1 MNHLNKKQGY
11 LAIIAV
17 IALIAV
23 LCYQALIGFTA
34 SGSSASNIKQGLDLA
49 GGVSITYQVVG
60 DETPS
65 AEDMSDTKKKLEDR
79 VQQYSTEAIVY
90 QEGDDRF
97 SIEIPGITDADEIL
111 SELGRPG
118 ALYFIAETDS
128 DGNENY
134 TLTEGVDENGNYYYS
149 SGSTTYYYTLTK
161 TIEELEEDGSIVLY
175 GTDVADAQA
184 GTYSGTSGTEY
195 IVELTLTDEGAEKF
209 AVATEKAAGK
219 ETIGIYY
226 DGSFKSVPSVN
237 SAITEGVAQ
246 ISGMS
251 SYSEAEALAS
261 TIRIGSLSLEL
272 EEVYNK
278 VVGAQL
284 GGEALVRSIQSGTV
298 GLIIIIVFMI
308 AVYFLPGF
316 CAGLAL
322 CMYVPAIVVLIHGF
336 DLTLTLPGVAGIIL
350 SIGMAVDANVIIF
363 ARIRE
368 ELALGKTVKSSIRS
382 GFQKAFSAILD
393 GNVTTMIAALVLMI
407 MGSGVIRGFAQTLM
421 LGIALS
427 MFTSLVVTRLLVN
440 AFYAV
445 GFKSAKWYGVGK
457 ERKTIDF
464 LGKRHIF
471 FALSG
476 ALIAAGLA
484 FMVFHGVSGDGSLN
498 FGLEFSGGT
507 STSITFEESMTLEWV
522 EEEIV
527 PLFEEV
533 IDNGS
538 VQVQVVDGG
547 EEVVI
552 KTVTLTQEQREEIRA
567 ALVESYGVNDE
578 LITSETISSTI
589 SSETRQET
597 VIAVVVAVVCML
609 IYIRFRFR
617 DIRFGF
623 SAVAALVHDVLI
635 VLGFYAVSRITVGN
649 TFIACILTIVG
660 YSINATIVIF
670 DRIRE
675 SMAEAKKNAKLP
687 DIVNASVTQTLSRS
701 IFTSLTTFV
710 MVACLYI
717 WGVTSI
723 REFALPLMIG
733 IVCGTYSSVCLAG
746 SLWYVLHEKTG
757 NSSALQK

>member
-23 LCYQALIGFTA
+23 LCYQALIGFTD

-149 SGSTTYYYTLTK
+149 SGSTTYYYALTK

-284 GGEALVRSIQSGTV
+284 GGEALTRSIQAGAV
-298 GLIIIIVFMI
+298 GLIIIVVFMI

-457 ERKTIDF
+457 GRKTIDF
-464 LGKRHIF
+464 LGKRRVF

-476 ALIAAGLA
+476 VLITAGLA

-507 STSITFEESMTLEWV
+507 STSITFEESVTLEWV

-533 IDNGS
+533 IDSGS

-597 VIAVVVAVVCML
+597 VIAVIVAVVCML

-617 DIRFGF
+617 DIRFGL

-701 IFTSLTTFV
+701 IFTSLTTFI

-746 SLWYVLHEKTG
+746 SLWYVLHEKLG
-757 NSSALQK
+757 VKAE

>member
-1 MNHLNKKQGY
+1 MKKNQGY
-11 LAIIAV
+11 LAIFGV
-17 IALIAV
+17 IALIAI
-23 LCYQALIGFTA
+23 LCYQALVGFTGA
-34 SGSSASNIKQGLDLA
+34 GSSASNIKQGLDLA

-79 VQQYSTEAIVY
+79 VQQYSTEAIIY
-90 QEGDDRF
+90 QEGDNRF
-97 SIEIPGITDADEIL
+97 SIEIPGITEADEIL
-111 SELGRPG
+111 AELGRPG

-128 DGNENY
+128 DGNYNY
-134 TLTEGVDENGNYYYS
+134 AIYEGVDENGNYNFT
-149 SGSTTYYYTLTK
+149 SGGTTYYYALTK

-175 GTDVADAQA
+175 GTDVSDAQA
-184 GTYSGTSGTEY
+184 GTYSGTTGTEY
-195 IVELTLTDEGAEKF
+195 IVQLTLTDEGAEKF

-237 SAITEGVAQ
+237 SAITDGVAQ
-246 ISGMS
+246 ISGMD
-251 SYSEAEALAS
+251 SYAEAESLAS
-261 TIRIGSLSLEL
+261 TIRIGSLNLEL

-284 GGEALVRSIQSGTV
+284 GGEALKKCLQAGAV

-308 AVYFLPGF
+308 AVYLLPGF

-368 ELALGKTVKSSIRS
+368 ELAAGKTVKSSIKS
-382 GFQKAFSAILD
+382 GFDKAFSAILD
-393 GNVTTMIAALVLMI
+393 GNVTTMIAALVLMV
-407 MGSGVIRGFAQTLM
+407 MGSGVIRGFALTLM

-427 MFTSLVVTRLLVN
+427 MFTSLVITRLLVN
-440 AFYAV
+440 AFYAI
-445 GFKSAKWYGVGK
+445 GLKSKKFYGVAK
-457 ERKTIDF
+457 EHKTINF

-476 ALIAAGLA
+476 VLIVVGMA
-484 FMVFHGVSGDGSLN
+484 FMVYHGANGEGSLN
-498 FGLEFSGGT
+498 YGLEFSGGT
-507 STSITFEESMTLEWV
+507 STSITFEDSVTLEWV
-522 EEEIV
+522 DEEIV
-527 PLFEEV
+527 PLFGE
-533 IDNGS
+533 ITGS
-538 VQVQVVDGG
+538 GSIQAQVADGG
-547 EEVVI
+547 EEVII
-552 KTVTLTQEQREEIRA
+552 KTLTLTQEQREELRV
-567 ALVESYGVNDE
+567 ALVENYGVNDE

-589 SSETRQET
+589 SSETKRET
-597 VIAVVVAVVCML
+597 VVAVLVAVVCML
-609 IYIRFRFR
+609 IYIRLRFS

-675 SMAEAKKNAKLP
+675 NMKEAKKNAKTE
-687 DIVNASVTQTLSRS
+687 DIVNNSITQTLSRS

-733 IVCGTYSSVCLAG
+733 IVCGTYSSVCLTG
-746 SLWYVLHEKTG
+746 SLWYLLHEKTG
-757 NSSALQK
+757 KKNG

>member
-1 MNHLNKKQGY
+1 MKKNQGY
-11 LAIIAV
+11 LAIFGV

-23 LCYQALIGFTA
+23 LCYQAVVGFTDA
-34 SGSSASNIKQGLDLA
+34 GSSASNIKQGLDLA

-90 QEGDDRF
+90 QEGDNRF

-111 SELGRPG
+111 AELGRPG

-128 DGNENY
+128 DGNYNY
-134 TLTEGVDENGNYYYS
+134 AIYEGVDENGNYNFS
-149 SGSTTYYYTLTK
+149 SGGVTYYYALTK

-184 GTYSGTSGTEY
+184 GTYSGTTGTEY
-195 IVELTLTDEGAEKF
+195 IVQLTLTDEGAEKF

-237 SAITEGVAQ
+237 SAITDGVAQ
-246 ISGMS
+246 ISGMD
-251 SYSEAEALAS
+251 SYAEAEALAS

-284 GGEALVRSIQSGTV
+284 GGEALEKSLQAGAV

-322 CMYVPAIVVLIHGF
+322 CMYVPAVVVLIHGF

-368 ELALGKTVKSSIRS
+368 ELAAGKTVKSSIKT
-382 GFQKAFSAILD
+382 GFDKAFSAILD
-393 GNVTTMIAALVLMI
+393 GNVTTMIAALVLMV

-427 MFTSLVVTRLLVN
+427 MFTSLVITRLLVN
-440 AFYAV
+440 AFYAI
-445 GFKSAKWYGVGK
+445 GFKDKKLYGVGK
-457 ERKTIDF
+457 EHKTINF
-464 LGKRHIF
+464 LGKRHVF

-476 ALIAAGLA
+476 VLIALGVA
-484 FMVFHGVSGDGSLN
+484 FMVYHGANGEGSLN

-507 STSITFEESMTLEWV
+507 STSVIFEDSVTLEWV

-533 IDNGS
+533 TGS
-538 VQVQVVDGG
+538 SSIQVQVVDGG
-547 EEVVI
+547 EEVII
-552 KTVTLTQEQREEIRA
+552 KTLTLTQDEREELRV
-567 ALVESYGVNDE
+567 ALVENYGVNDE

-589 SSETRQET
+589 SSETRRET

-609 IYIRFRFR
+609 IYIRFRFS
-617 DIRFGF
+617 DLRFGI

-635 VLGFYAVSRITVGN
+635 VLGFYAISRITVGN

-675 SMAEAKKNAKLP
+675 NLKEAKKDAKTEN
-687 DIVNASVTQTLSRS
+687 IVNSSITQTLSRS

-733 IVCGTYSSVCLAG
+733 IVCGTYSSVCLTG
-746 SLWYVLHEKTG
+746 SLWYLLHEKTG
-757 NSSALQK
+757 KRRG

>member
-1 MNHLNKKQGY
+1 MKKNQGY
-11 LAIIAV
+11 LAILGI

-23 LCYQALIGFTA
+23 LCYQAVIGFTDA
-34 SGSSASNIKQGLDLA
+34 GSSASNIKQGLDLA

-60 DETPS
+60 DETPD
-65 AEDMSDTKKKLEDR
+65 AEDMSDTKQKLEDR

-90 QEGDDRF
+90 QEGDNRF

-111 SELGRPG
+111 AELGRPG

-128 DGNENY
+128 DGNANY
-134 TLTEGVDENGNYYYS
+134 ALYEGADENGNYNFS
-149 SGSTTYYYTLTK
+149 SGDTTYYYALTK

-184 GTYSGTSGTEY
+184 GTYSGTTGTEY
-195 IVELTLTDEGAEKF
+195 IVQLTLTDEGAEKF
-209 AVATEKAAGK
+209 AVATQKAAGK

-237 SAITEGVAQ
+237 SAITDGVAQ

-251 SYSEAEALAS
+251 SYAEAEALAS

-284 GGEALVRSIQSGTV
+284 GGEALERSLQAGAV
-298 GLIIIIVFMI
+298 GLIIIILFMI

-322 CMYVPAIVVLIHGF
+322 CLYVPAIVVLIHGF

-368 ELALGKTVKSSIRS
+368 ELATGKTVKSSIKI
-382 GFQKAFSAILD
+382 GFDKAFSAILD

-407 MGSGVIRGFAQTLM
+407 MGSSVIRGFAQTLM

-427 MFTSLVVTRLLVN
+427 MFTSLVITRLLVN
-440 AFYAV
+440 AFYAI
-445 GFKSAKWYGVGK
+445 GFKSEKFYGIGK
-457 ERKTIDF
+457 ERKTINF
-464 LGKRHIF
+464 LGKKHLF

-476 ALIAAGLA
+476 VLIAVGLG
-484 FMVFHGVSGDGSLN
+484 FMVYHGANGEGSLN

-507 STSITFEESMTLEWV
+507 STTITFEDSVTLEWV
-522 EEEIV
+522 DQEIV
-527 PLFEEV
+527 PLFEE
-533 IDNGS
+533 ITGS
-538 VQVQVVDGG
+538 GSIQAQVTDGG
-547 EEVVI
+547 EEVII
-552 KTVTLTQEQREEIRA
+552 KTLTLTQEEREALRV
-567 ALVESYGVNDE
+567 ALVENYGVNDE

-597 VIAVVVAVVCML
+597 VIAVLVAVVCML
-609 IYIRFRFR
+609 IYIRLRFS
-617 DIRFGF
+617 DLRFGI

-675 SMAEAKKNAKLP
+675 NLKEAKKNANTR
-687 DIVNASVTQTLSRS
+687 DIVNSSITQTLSRS

-723 REFALPLMIG
+723 KEFALPLMIG
-733 IVCGTYSSVCLAG
+733 IVCGTYSSVCLTG
-746 SLWYVLHEKTG
+746 SLWYLLHEKTG
-757 NSSALQK
+757 KKA